1 MNSSRYLLPQLYDA
15 LYAYKDYEG
24 EAARIVEIVDARFA
38 GAASL
43 LDVAC
48 GTGKHL
54 EILRGTY
61 RVEGADI
68 DRGLLEIAR
77 DRVPDVPLHL
87 ADMRDLGLQGR
98 FDVITCLFSA
108 IGHLKDT
115 DELDAAI
122 ASMAAHLTPRGIL
135 LVEPW
140 IEPDRW
146 LAGAPALLTVDEPEL
161 KIARITVTGRREQ
174 LSTLAFHYLVA
185 TPAGV
190 ERHEEHMELG
200 LFTQAE
206 MLAAFERARL
216 HVEHDP
222 EGLIGRGLYI
232 GLRAADG

>member
-146 LAGAPALLTVDEPEL
+146 LARAQDRSHHRHRPTRTAFDSRLSLPRGNP
-161 KIARITVTGRREQ
+161 GRRR
-174 LSTLAFHYLVA
+174 
-185 TPAGV
+185 TP
-190 ERHEEHMELG
+190 
-200 LFTQAE
+200 
-206 MLAAFERARL
+206 
-216 HVEHDP
+216 
-222 EGLIGRGLYI
+222 
-232 GLRAADG
+232 